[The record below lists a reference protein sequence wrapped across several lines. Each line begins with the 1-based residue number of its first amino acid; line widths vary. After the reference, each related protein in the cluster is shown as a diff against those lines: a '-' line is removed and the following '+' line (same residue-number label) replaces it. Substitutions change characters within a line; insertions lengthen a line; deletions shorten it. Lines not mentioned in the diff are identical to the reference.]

1 MAKFLFLLR
10 DDPTPFLAFSP
21 AEMEAAIGEYRAWAQ
36 GLADKLVG
44 SDKLADDPGRI
55 VSGDGKSIQVKDG
68 PYAETKELIG
78 GYFII
83 SAADYDEAVAIART
97 CPQVKHAGSIEVRQ
111 IHAF

>member
-21 AEMEAAIGEYRAWAQ
+21 AEMAAAIGEYKAWAQ
-36 GLADKLVG
+36 GLADKLLS
-44 SDKLADDPGRI
+44 SDKLADEPGRI
-55 VSGDGKSIQVKDG
+55 VTSDGKALQVKDG

-78 GYFII
+78 GYFIVQ
-83 SAADYDEAVAIART
+83 AQDYDEAVAIAKT

-111 IHAF
+111 IHDF

>member
-1 MAKFLFLLR
+1 MAKFLFILR

-36 GLADKLVG
+36 GLADKLLS
-44 SDKLADDPGRI
+44 SDQLTDEPGRI
-55 VSGDGKSIQVKDG
+55 VTSDGKTLVVKDG

-83 SAADYDEAVAIART
+83 SAAGYDEAVAIAKT

-111 IHAF
+111 IHEF